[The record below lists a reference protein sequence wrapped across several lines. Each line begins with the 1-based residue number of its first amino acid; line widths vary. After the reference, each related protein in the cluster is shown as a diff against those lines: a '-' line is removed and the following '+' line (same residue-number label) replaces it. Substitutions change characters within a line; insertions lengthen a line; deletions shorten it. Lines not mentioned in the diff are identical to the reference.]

1 MWTALRDLDAGR
13 RMVGITERGGD
24 RLRVLGSG
32 FGKGNKESLLTV
44 SKKDAYNAQGTVS
57 PRHRI
62 AESGS

>member
-1 MWTALRDLDAGR
+1 
-13 RMVGITERGGD
+13 MVGITERGGD